1 MENRTD
7 SDRLI
12 HEIAASRRVLA
23 LGGLAVI
30 SHGLGRNTHDADIWV
45 EPMESP
51 EIWASVVG
59 PLVYSTPSAKPVA
72 IAVWEPI
79 PEKNLAEVIAR
90 DGVFRINGLDRPID
104 IFRKPNE
111 LPIEEF
117 ESAWVRA
124 KPLHDGTRLP
134 DEIDLL
140 MTKQLT
146 GRDKDLMDIAFL
158 ENKAEK
164 RYLAELPATTEERAV
179 EMLERFLTPKV
190 AEAALA
196 HPSETV
202 RQRAMSFLRE
212 LAAEGDPFAAD
223 ILKNLPT

>member
-12 HEIAASRRVLA
+12 HEIAASCRVLA

-51 EIWASVVG
+51 EVWASVVG
-59 PLVYSTPSAKPVA
+59 PLVYSTPSAKPFA

-79 PEKNLAEVIAR
+79 PEKNLAEVIAS
-90 DGVFRINGLDRPID
+90 DGVFRINGLDRPLD

-158 ENKAEK
+158 ENKAER
-164 RYLAELPATTEERAV
+164 RYLAELPATTEERAIK
-179 EMLERFLTPKV
+179 MLERFLTPKV

-223 ILKNLPT
+223 ILKNLPS

>member
-1 MENRTD
+1 MENLTD

-51 EIWASVVG
+51 EVWASVVG

-72 IAVWEPI
+72 IAIWEPI
-79 PEKNLAEVIAR
+79 PEKNLADVIAR
-90 DGVFRINGLDRPID
+90 DGVFRINGLDRPLD

-124 KPLHDGTRLP
+124 KPLRDGTRLP

-146 GRDKDLMDIAFL
+146 GREKDAMDITFL

-164 RYLAELPATTEERAV
+164 RYLAELPAATEDRAV
-179 EMLERFLTPKV
+179 EMLARFLTPKV

-196 HPSETV
+196 HSSGVV
-202 RQRAMSFLRE
+202 RQLAMSYLQE
-212 LAAEGDPFAAD
+212 LAADGDPFAAD
-223 ILKNLPT
+223 ILKNLPS

>member
-1 MENRTD
+1 LIEKLASKNRV
-7 SDRLI
+7 
-12 HEIAASRRVLA
+12 VL
-23 LGGLAVI
+23 LGGLAVV
-30 SHGLGRNTHDADIWV
+30 SHGLSRPTIDADVWLD
-45 EPMESP
+45 PLLSP
-51 EIWASVVG
+51 ENWACEILNLKSEIPDLSFLTIAIWSE
-59 PLVYSTPSAKPVA
+59 
-72 IAVWEPI
+72 IAAA
-79 PEKNLAEVIAR
+79 NLAEIIER
-90 DGVFRINGLDRPID
+90 DGVIRVMGASQPLD

-117 ESAWVRA
+117 ESAWARA

-146 GRDKDLMDIAFL
+146 GRDKDAMDIAFL

-164 RYLAELPATTEERAV
+164 RYLAELPVATEVRAL

-196 HPSETV
+196 HSSPLV
-202 RQRAMSFLRE
+202 REQALSFLRE

-223 ILKNLPT
+223 ILKNLPRLTA

>member
-51 EIWASVVG
+51 EVWASVVG

-72 IAVWEPI
+72 IAVWVPI

-190 AEAALA
+190 AEVALA

-223 ILKNLPT
+223 ILKNLPR

>member
-124 KPLHDGTRLP
+124 KPLQDGTRLP

-202 RQRAMSFLRE
+202 RQRAMTFLRE

-223 ILKNLPT
+223 ILKNLPR

>member
-79 PEKNLAEVIAR
+79 PEKNLAEIIAR

-223 ILKNLPT
+223 ILKNLPR

>member
-90 DGVFRINGLDRPID
+90 DGVFRINGLDRPLD

>member
-1 MENRTD
+1 
-7 SDRLI
+7 
-12 HEIAASRRVLA
+12 

-51 EIWASVVG
+51 EVWASVVG

-72 IAVWEPI
+72 IAVWEAI

-90 DGVFRINGLDRPID
+90 DGVFRINGLDRPLD

-124 KPLHDGTRLP
+124 KPLCDGTRLP

-146 GRDKDLMDIAFL
+146 GRDKDAMDIAFL

-164 RYLAELPATTEERAV
+164 RYLAELPAATEDHAI
-179 EMLERFLTPKV
+179 EMLARFLTPKI
-190 AEAALA
+190 AESALA
-196 HPSETV
+196 HSSGVV
-202 RQRAMSFLRE
+202 RQLAMSYLQE
-212 LAAEGDPFAAD
+212 LAADGDPFAAD
-223 ILKNLPT
+223 ILKNLPS

>member
-90 DGVFRINGLDRPID
+90 DGVFRINGLDRPLD

-146 GRDKDLMDIAFL
+146 GRDKDLMDITFL

-212 LAAEGDPFAAD
+212 LAAECDPFAAD

>member
-51 EIWASVVG
+51 EVWASVVG

-90 DGVFRINGLDRPID
+90 DGVFRINGLDRPLD

-223 ILKNLPT
+223 ILKNLPR

>member
-51 EIWASVVG
+51 EVWASVVG

-223 ILKNLPT
+223 ILKNLPR

>member
-79 PEKNLAEVIAR
+79 SEKNLAEVIAR

-223 ILKNLPT
+223 ILKNLPR

>member
-72 IAVWEPI
+72 IAVWVPI

-223 ILKNLPT
+223 ILKNLPR

>member
-7 SDRLI
+7 SYRLI

-51 EIWASVVG
+51 EVWASVVG

-72 IAVWEPI
+72 IAVWVPI

-146 GRDKDLMDIAFL
+146 GRDKDLMDITFL

>member
-51 EIWASVVG
+51 EVWASVVG

-79 PEKNLAEVIAR
+79 PEKNLAEFIAR
-90 DGVFRINGLDRPID
+90 DGVFRINGLDRPLD

-146 GRDKDLMDIAFL
+146 GRDKDLMDITFL

-190 AEAALA
+190 AEVALA

>member
-51 EIWASVVG
+51 QVWASVVG

-79 PEKNLAEVIAR
+79 PEKDLAEVIAR
-90 DGVFRINGLDRPID
+90 DGVFRINGLDRPLD

-124 KPLHDGTRLP
+124 KPLRDGTRLP

-146 GRDKDLMDIAFL
+146 GRDKDAMDIAFL

-164 RYLAELPATTEERAV
+164 RYLAELPAATEDHAI

-190 AEAALA
+190 AESALA
-196 HPSETV
+196 HSSPLV
-202 RQRAMSFLRE
+202 RHKALSFLQE
-212 LAAEGDPFAAD
+212 LAADGDPFAAD
-223 ILKNLPT
+223 ILKNLPS

>member
-90 DGVFRINGLDRPID
+90 DGVFRINGLDRPLD

-146 GRDKDLMDIAFL
+146 GRDKDLMDITFL

>member
-1 MENRTD
+1 M
-7 SDRLI
+7 
-12 HEIAASRRVLA
+12 A

-51 EIWASVVG
+51 EVWASVVG

-72 IAVWEPI
+72 IAVWVPI

-223 ILKNLPT
+223 ILKNLPR

>member
-124 KPLHDGTRLP
+124 KPLQDGTRLP

-223 ILKNLPT
+223 ILKNLPR

>member
-1 MENRTD
+1 MANTTTAA
-7 SDRLI
+7 RLI
-12 HEIAASRRVLA
+12 EKLASKNRVVL
-23 LGGLAVI
+23 LGGLAVV
-30 SHGLGRNTHDADIWV
+30 SHGLSRPTIDADVWLD
-45 EPMESP
+45 PLLSP
-51 EIWASVVG
+51 ENWACEILNLKSEI
-59 PLVYSTPSAKPVA
+59 PDLSFLT
-72 IAVWEPI
+72 IAVWSEI
-79 PEKNLAEVIAR
+79 ADANLAEIIER
-90 DGVFRINGLDRPID
+90 DGVIRVMGASQPLD

-158 ENKAEK
+158 ENKAER
-164 RYLAELPATTEERAV
+164 RYLAELPATTEARAV

-223 ILKNLPT
+223 ILKNLPR

>member
-146 GRDKDLMDIAFL
+146 GRDKDLMDITFL

>member
-90 DGVFRINGLDRPID
+90 DGVFRINGLDRPLD

-146 GRDKDLMDIAFL
+146 GRDKDLMDITFL

-179 EMLERFLTPKV
+179 EMLERLLTPKV
-190 AEAALA
+190 AEVALA

-212 LAAEGDPFAAD
+212 LAAECDPFAAD

>member
-51 EIWASVVG
+51 EVWASVVG

-72 IAVWEPI
+72 IAVWVPI

-223 ILKNLPT
+223 ILKNLLR

>member
-146 GRDKDLMDIAFL
+146 GRDKDLMDITFL

-223 ILKNLPT
+223 ILKNLPR

>member
-51 EIWASVVG
+51 EVWASVVG

>member
-1 MENRTD
+1 MENLTG

-12 HEIAASRRVLA
+12 HQIAARCRVLA

-51 EIWASVVG
+51 EVWASIVG
-59 PLVYSTPSAKPVA
+59 SFVYSTPSAKPVA
-72 IAVWEPI
+72 IAVWKPI
-79 PEKNLAEVIAR
+79 PEKNLAEVIAE
-90 DGVFRINGLDRPID
+90 DGVFRINGLDRPLD

-117 ESAWVRA
+117 ESAWLRA
-124 KPLHDGTRLP
+124 KPLRDGTRLP

-146 GRDKDLMDIAFL
+146 GRDKDAMDIAFL

-164 RYLAELPATTEERAV
+164 GYLAELPSATEDRAV

-196 HPSETV
+196 HSSTLV
-202 RQRAMSFLRE
+202 RQKAMSFLRE

-223 ILKNLPT
+223 ILKNLPS

>member
-51 EIWASVVG
+51 EVWASVVG

-90 DGVFRINGLDRPID
+90 DGVFRINGLDPQST
-104 IFRKPNE
+104 FS
-111 LPIEEF
+111 
-117 ESAWVRA
+117 ESPTSPRSRNSS
-124 KPLHDGTRLP
+124 RLGCAQNLSMMAP
-134 DEIDLL
+134 GCL
-140 MTKQLT
+140 M
-146 GRDKDLMDIAFL
+146 RSI
-158 ENKAEK
+158 
-164 RYLAELPATTEERAV
+164 
-179 EMLERFLTPKV
+179 
-190 AEAALA
+190 
-196 HPSETV
+196 S
-202 RQRAMSFLRE
+202 
-212 LAAEGDPFAAD
+212 
-223 ILKNLPT
+223 